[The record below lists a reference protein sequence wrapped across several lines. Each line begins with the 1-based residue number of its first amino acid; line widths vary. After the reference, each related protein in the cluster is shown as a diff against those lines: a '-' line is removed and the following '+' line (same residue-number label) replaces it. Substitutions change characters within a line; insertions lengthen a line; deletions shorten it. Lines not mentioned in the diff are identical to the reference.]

1 MNSKPPASR
10 LRIVVAF
17 NVCRRDLESLELA
30 AVLAARRGA
39 EIDAVF
45 VEELN
50 LLNSAELPFTREIDR
65 IFGNDRPFDP
75 LRISRAQRIGLSQ
88 IRQELERLAE
98 RLKVHGSVRTLRGHF
113 VPTALACVGDIDVL
127 VIGRHR
133 DRPAAD
139 RAGARLTVGGRTG
152 TIAADAPREAVWTVF
167 DGSAESSLSAVAVAA
182 EVAAAERRPLFI
194 AVPRSPPDLTQEL
207 QRSLASGHEPQP
219 AASRIIEIH
228 PFEPSA
234 LLRRLRQSGCRMLV
248 VPRTER
254 GLIEVMTDTADW
266 PLMVV

>member
-17 NVCRRDLESLELA
+17 NVCRRDLGSLELA
-30 AVLAARRGA
+30 AGLAARRGA

-50 LLNSAELPFTREIDR
+50 LLNSAELPFTREVDR
-65 IFGNDRPFDP
+65 LFCTERAFDP
-75 LRISRAQRIGLSQ
+75 LRVSRAQRIGLSQ
-88 IRQELERLAE
+88 IRQELGRLAD
-98 RLKVHGSVRTLRGHF
+98 RLKVRGSVRTLRGHL

-127 VIGRHR
+127 VIGRRR

-139 RAGARLTVGGRTG
+139 RAGARLTVAGRAGVT
-152 TIAADAPREAVWTVF
+152 AADVGREAVWSVF
-167 DGSAESSLSAVAVAA
+167 DGTAASLSAVALAA
-182 EVAAAERRPLFI
+182 EVAAGERRPMFV
-194 AVPRSPPDLTQEL
+194 AVPRSPPDLAQEL
-207 QRSLASGHEPQP
+207 QRSLVSGHEPQP
-219 AASRIIEIH
+219 AASRVIEIH
-228 PFEPSA
+228 PFEPIA

-254 GLIEVMTDTADW
+254 ALIEAMTDSADW
-266 PLMVV
+266 PLILV